1 MTNDFILG
9 VQGVCDGG
17 NDCCNESNLCHAGEG
32 DCDKDSDCYGSLTC
46 GTNNCLGSTFS
57 LNDDCCEGK
66 YKIV

>member
-9 VQGVCDGG
+9 VQVCDGD

-32 DCDKDSDCYGSLTC
+32 DCDNDSDCYGHLTC
-46 GTNNCLGSTFS
+46 GTDNCMGWTFS